1 MEAFAGH
8 TVLSNIAIIVAD
20 ALDTYGLNG
29 KSIIESAGVKLE
41 KIEDPD
47 TRFSVEINYRMW
59 ELATEKTGDPAFGIA
74 AAEHFNPGM
83 LHGLG
88 FSWMASSTLKEAFV
102 RMIRFQKLISSAGGA
117 HTVDLG
123 SSVRLVAATSIPG
136 YEHPHSYALSILA
149 GITRMCRLT
158 AGAETRPESVTLRIE
173 EEGDCER
180 IYEFFGCPVEFG
192 ADTNSLI
199 FSKALL
205 NKPLSLAN
213 PKVARLND
221 QIVVDY
227 LARFDQQSLAL
238 QAQSKIV
245 AKLPSGRP
253 NQAEIALSLN
263 MSLRNFQRKLKLE
276 GTSFRE
282 IVDHIRRNLAIEFI
296 KDQSRSIGAISY
308 NLGFTE
314 PANFTRSFKS
324 WTGQSPKEYRQ
335 ALKEK
340 GKNSD
345 S

>member
-8 TVLSNIAIIVAD
+8 TVLSNIAIIVVD
-20 ALDTYGLNG
+20 ALDNYGLDG
-29 KSIIESAGVKLE
+29 RSIVESAGVDYGI
-41 KIEDPD
+41 IEDPD
-47 TRFSVEINYRMW
+47 ARFSVEINHRMW

-74 AAEHFNPGM
+74 AAEHFNPGL

-88 FSWMASSTLKEAFV
+88 FSWMASNNLKEAFT

-123 SSVRLVAATSIPG
+123 DSVRLVAAMSIPG

-149 GITRMCRLT
+149 GVMRMCRLT
-158 AGAETRPESVTLRIE
+158 AGTETRPESVCLRVE
-173 EEGDCER
+173 EQGDCER
-180 IYEFFGCPVEFG
+180 IRQFFDCPVQFAAE
-192 ADTNSLI
+192 TNSLV

-253 NQAEIALSLN
+253 NQAEIAQSLN

-314 PANFTRSFKS
+314 PANFTRSFKN
-324 WTGQSPKEYRQ
+324 WTGKSPKEYRQ
-335 ALKEK
+335 SLNEK

-345 S
+345 V